1 MVYTFDEK
9 KIKSKL
15 VKLRKENKDTQET
28 FAKKLSA
35 KMGGIEIS
43 RTTVAT
49 WETDKNQTV
58 PKYDYLINIC
68 NMYDCDVN
76 YFFED
81 DSVKS
86 KEIKEVADLL
96 HISEK
101 SVEILKDNSNY
112 GNMLDCLINNDSF
125 DSFVNRINQLTAY
138 SVVDDAITTVFTE
151 SYCKKLKQFFDEY
164 YFSEFPMEVSK
175 ENFRKFLLTKISSN
189 KFNPEKYIERK
200 FLEEGKNCVYNQCD
214 DFSALSKLE
223 KYDLIINFISDV
235 GYDHFDAKKKVEN
248 SEFRLQGIMSLFIK
262 DVIEKLTK
270 FLKPLISFIFP
281 EIKNNK
287 KISKE
292 ISMNIIANILG
303 LGNASTPLGLK
314 AMESMQK
321 ENNDKSRLS
330 DSMAMFI
337 LINTASLQIIP
348 TTVISIRS
356 SLGSQEPAKI
366 IIAVWIA
373 TIAAFTTAIISGKIL
388 VKKM

>member
-1 MVYTFDEK
+1 MLN
-9 KIKSKL
+9 KIWPLFIIISFIFSIYSGNISN
-15 VKLRKENKDTQET
+15 VSNAVFE
-28 FAKKLSA
+28 SA
-35 KMGGIEIS
+35 
-43 RTTVAT
+43 
-49 WETDKNQTV
+49 NQTV
-58 PKYDYLINIC
+58 TLC
-68 NMYDCDVN
+68 LT
-76 YFFED
+76 
-81 DSVKS
+81 
-86 KEIKEVADLL
+86 LL
-96 HISEK
+96 GT
-101 SVEILKDNSNY
+101 L
-112 GNMLDCLINNDSF
+112 CLWN
-125 DSFVNRINQLTAY
+125 
-138 SVVDDAITTVFTE
+138 
-151 SYCKKLKQFFDEY
+151 
-164 YFSEFPMEVSK
+164 
-175 ENFRKFLLTKISSN
+175 
-189 KFNPEKYIERK
+189 
-200 FLEEGKNCVYNQCD
+200 
-214 DFSALSKLE
+214 
-223 KYDLIINFISDV
+223 
-235 GYDHFDAKKKVEN
+235 
-248 SEFRLQGIMSLFIK
+248 GIMKIAVNTSI
-262 DVIEKLTK
+262 IEKLTK

-366 IIAVWIA
+366 IIAVWTA